1 MSLNHK
7 HIEYVTANKAK
18 KKNIYIFL
26 NMCKLNAPVIVNA
39 PIHILVNI
47 GQGEGD
53 TKWKG
58 WPTDLYIFLDC
69 KFMIIKVYKFH
80 TIFKVLFNFIYT
92 IRLLFT
98 FFFIYS
104 NITLIIFFYF
114 YVY

>member
-53 TKWKG
+53 TK
-58 WPTDLYIFLDC
+58 
-69 KFMIIKVYKFH
+69 
-80 TIFKVLFNFIYT
+80 
-92 IRLLFT
+92 
-98 FFFIYS
+98 
-104 NITLIIFFYF
+104 
-114 YVY
+114 